1 MAEIDAYNEALKSG
15 QYQKPGGL
23 LGKYDNVRRFWED
36 EQLGLYLRPY
46 LEQLVAQ
53 KKEHAKKLRVLDI
66 GCGGGDGLEF
76 LTSINASTSLIS
88 ECNIKVIEPDML
100 ESFKGIDI

>member
-1 MAEIDAYNEALKSG
+1 MAEIDAYDEALKTG

-46 LEQLVAQ
+46 LERLAAR
-53 KKEHAKKLRVLDI
+53 KKERGEGLRLLD
-66 GCGGGDGLEF
+66 L
-76 LTSINASTSLIS
+76 
-88 ECNIKVIEPDML
+88 
-100 ESFKGIDI
+100 